1 VTVSSSAGFPA
12 ERRLRRRAEYRT
24 VYDRG
29 QRVPGR
35 YVVLFVLEQDRG
47 HPRLGIT
54 ATRRVGSSVQRNRA
68 RRLVREAFRRHQH
81 EMASWDI
88 VVNVR
93 SSASDCPFEEI
104 ERDLIRTLRRAERR
118 KAEGR
123 GSAR

>member
-1 VTVSSSAGFPA
+1 VTDSSSARFPA

-29 QRVPGR
+29 QRISGHHL
-35 YVVLFVLEQDRG
+35 VLFALEQKRG

-54 ATRRVGSSVQRNRA
+54 ATRRVGSAVQRNRA

-93 SSASDCPFEEI
+93 SSASGCHLEEI
-104 ERDLIRTLRRAERR
+104 EHDLLRTLRRARR
-118 KAEGR
+118 RMSEDG